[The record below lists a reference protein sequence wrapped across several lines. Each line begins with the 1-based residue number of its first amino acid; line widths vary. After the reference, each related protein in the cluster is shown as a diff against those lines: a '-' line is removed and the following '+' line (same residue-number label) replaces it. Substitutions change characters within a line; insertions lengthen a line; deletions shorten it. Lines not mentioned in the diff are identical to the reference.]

1 MWTRLVAIGLD
12 TRPGGDEKVCASSH
26 GAWPVL
32 RLGLRGYGLRVNDGY
47 APPERRPPLLSYT
60 VLMVIFNALFAG
72 GLLLAKRRGR
82 ELPEKPA
89 VGDIVLIGVAS
100 HKLSRLIGKDKVTS
114 PVRAPF
120 TELEGSGGPGE
131 LEERSRGTGVRK
143 AIGELLV
150 CPYCLGLWVVA
161 AFSIGLLFA
170 PRLSRFVAAVFTAL
184 TASDFLQIAYKAAE
198 EKGLD

>member
-1 MWTRLVAIGLD
+1 VSD
-12 TRPGGDEKVCASSH
+12 Q
-26 GAWPVL
+26 
-32 RLGLRGYGLRVNDGY
+32 Y
-47 APPERRPPLLSYT
+47 APPEKRPPLVSYAVT
-60 VLMVIFNALFAG
+60 MAIFNALFAG

-89 VGDIVLIGVAS
+89 VGDIVLIGVAA
-100 HKLSRLIGKDKVTS
+100 HKVSRLIGKDKVTA
-114 PVRAPF
+114 PMRAPF

-131 LEERSRGTGVRK
+131 LEERSRGTGARK
-143 AIGELLV
+143 AVGELLI

-198 EKGLD
+198 EKGLG